1 MTKRL
6 VALIGA
12 AVIVLAACQ
21 PGAPTTPPG
30 GSTPPGGA
38 SGVPATG
45 GTGGQPR
52 ADQILRQY
60 LSDTDPPDMNPAL
73 AQDSVSISV
82 LSAIHRGL
90 MYFDENLGAVPSLAE
105 APPEVTNGGSTLTF
119 KLRADAKYADGDQIV
134 AGDIVRQ
141 MSRLLDPRNAAPY
154 AYIACDVAGAA
165 ELLGADFGCGS
176 GQTPYEDPEACA
188 ADETGAACTFD
199 DATIE
204 GLLGELGVTAPDDTT
219 VVIDLAQPATY
230 FTTIMAMWVTVP
242 VKEEWTSFA
251 EAADLGSSGPFQVT
265 SWSHNQEIILEPN
278 PNWYGTKP
286 TLTNINMA
294 MGGDYQ
300 AALASFEQGDLD
312 TVTIADPA
320 NYRQVEQDPELQ
332 PLMQDIAQLAIT
344 YYDFNNCQDPDT
356 DASTCP
362 DQTGTSN
369 GKSATQNKNF
379 RIALTQAVNKQ
390 QFQDLTFGGI
400 GQIANSM
407 VMPGIA
413 GYDPDYNP
421 YPYDPAAA
429 QAAMTK
435 AMQELGVADTTGP
448 DDVPDGAVDYLDAAG
463 LGPMRF
469 GYNCNAGHLPRVAF
483 LAEAWRTTFSLS
495 EGQFDIA
502 CTDFS
507 TLLQERA
514 EGKYSIARD
523 GWGAD
528 FPHAK
533 NQLDLFVTG
542 GGNNNV
548 QYSNPAFD
556 ALFNEAATIV
566 DPAEQEAKYIE
577 AQRIVVDDAA
587 ALFLRWGTTRYLVQ
601 PYVSGLIS
609 TPSDHQNIGDVF
621 YENIVLLEE

>member
-21 PGAPTTPPG
+21 PGTPTTAPGSAQPGTSGPAPTG
-30 GSTPPGGA
+30 
-38 SGVPATG
+38 ATG
-45 GTGGQPR
+45 GLDP
-52 ADQILRQY
+52 DQVLRQY

-82 LSAIHRGL
+82 LTTIHRGL

-105 APPEVTNGGSTLTF
+105 DVPVVSNEGSTLTF
-119 KLRADAKYADGDQIV
+119 TLRDAQYADGDQIV

-141 MSRLLDPRNAAPY
+141 FTRLLDPRSAAPY
-154 AYIACDVAGAA
+154 AYIACDVKGANA
-165 ELLGADFGCGS
+165 LLGTAGGCPG
-176 GQTPYEDPEACA
+176 PVEAA
-188 ADETGAACTFD
+188 PTDE
-199 DATIE
+199 ATLD
-204 GLLGELGVTAPDDTT
+204 GLLLELGVTAPDEST
-219 VVIDLAQPATY
+219 VVIDLERPATY
-230 FTTIMAMWVTVP
+230 FTTILAMWVAVP

-286 TLTNINMA
+286 TLTQVNMA

-300 AALASFEQGDLD
+300 AALASFEQGDFD

-320 NYRQVEQDPELQ
+320 NYRQVEQDPELA
-332 PLMQDIAQLAIT
+332 PLMQDLAQLSIT

-356 DASTCP
+356 SASTCP
-362 DQTGTSN
+362 DQAGTSN

-379 RIALTQAVNKQ
+379 RIALTQAVNKE

-407 VMPGIA
+407 VMPGIP

-429 QAAMTK
+429 QAAMTL
-435 AMQELGVADTTGP
+435 AMQELGVADTSGP
-448 DDVPDGAVDYLDAAG
+448 DLAPDGVVDYQDAAG
-463 LGPMRF
+463 LGPMSF

-495 EGQFDIA
+495 EGQFDIS
-502 CTDFS
+502 CTDFA

-514 EGKYSIARD
+514 EGKYAVARD

-548 QYSNPAFD
+548 QYSNPEFD
-556 ALFNEAATIV
+556 RLFNEAATIP
-566 DPAEQEAKYIE
+566 DPAEQEARYIE
-577 AQRIVVDDAA
+577 AQRIVIDDAA
-587 ALFLRWGTTRYLVQ
+587 ALFLRFATTRYLVR
-601 PYVSGLIS
+601 PYVSGLVS
-609 TPSDHQNIGDVF
+609 TPSDHQNIGDNF
-621 YENIVLLEE
+621 YENIVLLDH